1 MCPGWTFSCSNPVKG
16 LWRTSWWSH
25 LLAMGPLCSVLVCA
39 HVRSC
44 QPAWPS
50 RFVKFAKSLVVKSS
64 VAAHACAGNFDR
76 HTLKREHNPP
86 AQANETATTRPG
98 QANRIVH
105 ATCMIL

>member
-1 MCPGWTFSCSNPVKG
+1 M
-16 LWRTSWWSH
+16 
-25 LLAMGPLCSVLVCA
+25 LAMGPLCSVLVCA